1 MSERL
6 TQTDLL
12 RFAYGEADELEDVIL
27 DDPEYLRALED
38 VWASEMPHD
47 LRGPLVRTLQAQQT
61 MSDTLGV
68 VLDLTIAFGKAI
80 PHYLAA
86 DVNQPVGTDADS
98 DEDDDPDEDD
108 DAT

>member
-27 DDPEYLRALED
+27 DDPDYLQALEEI
-38 VWASEMPHD
+38 WASEMPHD

-61 MSDTLGV
+61 VSDTLGV

-86 DVNQPVGTDADS
+86 DVNQPSDS
-98 DEDDDPDEDD
+98 VPDEPDD
-108 DAT
+108 SNEST